1 MAGWFKKLLGAK
13 RAQPASE
20 RIERYSA
27 IGSYQE
33 PKSAKLLKEVTKL
46 KKGGEL
52 DEAIETLKKAYHE
65 IEREGG
71 GHTMPTYLRLP
82 MLLQQAGRSNE
93 AWEEYNR
100 LLRSDPT
107 GMGTSRELTPMHH
120 SQIYDKMRLFRQ
132 REGKT
137 QSAVEFGLMSAVSWA
152 TGLYHQKRMSEL
164 ASMLE
169 NESLEGVVEPLLRK
183 AKLLNLVPVMA
194 GILRST
200 LKQVPNANMQGM
212 IDEVQRAVQI
222 S

>member
-1 MAGWFKKLLGAK
+1 MAGWLKKLLGTK
-13 RAQPASE
+13 RTQVAPEQ
-20 RIERYSA
+20 IERYSA
-27 IGSYQE
+27 TGNYQE
-33 PKSAKLLKEVTKL
+33 SKSAKLLKEVTKL
-46 KKGGEL
+46 KKAGEFCQ
-52 DEAIETLKKAYHE
+52 AIETLKKAYHE

-71 GHTMPTYLRLP
+71 GHAMQTYLRLP
-82 MLLQQAGRSNE
+82 MLLQQAGRPDD

-107 GMGTSRELTPMHH
+107 GIGQSREVTPMFH
-120 SQIYDKMRLFRQ
+120 SQIYNKMRLFLQ

-137 QSAVEFGLMSAVSWA
+137 KSAVEFGLMSAVSWA
-152 TGLYHQKRMSEL
+152 SGLHHQKRMSEF

-212 IDEVQRAVQI
+212 IDEVQRAIQE